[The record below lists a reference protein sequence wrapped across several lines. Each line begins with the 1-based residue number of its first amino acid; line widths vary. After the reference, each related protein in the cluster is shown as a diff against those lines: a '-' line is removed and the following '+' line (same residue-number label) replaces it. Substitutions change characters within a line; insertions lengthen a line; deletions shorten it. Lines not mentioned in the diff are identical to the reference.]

1 MADGGD
7 SGGVRALR
15 ARAQE
20 AAERA
25 AGLIGHGGDGEP
37 VSAERFEASVA
48 ELSGLRPL
56 LGHDPELLGR
66 ITLVLGSLLAT
77 RHATGCGVPGDRERA
92 RSLLDEV
99 RDPTT
104 AAGSRMPEE
113 GRQWAAMFL
122 MMVSDHTDPGSPAG
136 QPPDFWSV
144 FDRGMA
150 AGPGAAA
157 AEAARMAGLAAEV
170 AQLPVPPE
178 LRSRLGQMQDVL
190 AYVTE
195 SDLSDPETLLAML
208 PPDLPFGDQLR
219 AMLHLAATLPD
230 AADPA
235 EPSAP
240 AGSGDTGAGTAATAS
255 GTGNESG
262 TGTGAESEADTT
274 VTSAWLAAMLGL
286 PEALE
291 TGDPHTLNRLL
302 QRLGGQLRS
311 LPAGHGRAA
320 EIENLMRLVLQTA
333 GPLGGSRAD
342 SGAAHGQIPSIAEHF
357 TQWTAGD
364 PTGAGLNLGVRAH
377 ALLMR
382 LAAEETGSE
391 EEYLALV
398 GEVEALERETPPE
411 HPFRWLVEVLHGTA
425 ITAMAERTGDN
436 EMLVRGLAQ
445 QEAALGGDLATQPWF
460 PQEQLTAL
468 REALRAARAVLGDD
482 TPDLMPA
489 PAPPAAPGT
498 ATGTRY
504 LAAMT
509 ATLRYSATQDPADLD
524 DAISG
529 LEQVRD
535 GIRQGWVPRLA
546 APALWQ
552 LAENY
557 RRRLG
562 RTRDPADRD
571 AATDAALESLQA
583 LAGEVVLQTGS
594 DHGLLAARSGAEN
607 GVRAAIWAAS
617 QGRVEDAV
625 AALELGRALVL
636 RAASTSRA
644 VPELLES
651 RGRHDLAGEWRAAE
665 RGRTAPDAG
674 NGTSPGT
681 PATPGVPDVPW
692 ELPSSLRRRALEA
705 LGSRE
710 PGGVLFRTP
719 TVDELKA
726 GVAEGNAD
734 ALVYLLAGEADTPGM
749 AVVVGPDTGTGVR
762 ALPLLSAEHSG
773 PLERYL
779 DAAAAHQER
788 PGDPEAARTWEDAL
802 SGLCDWATDAV
813 ILPVITGIAERLA
826 ENEERRKDRPGPPR
840 IVLVPCGRLGVVPWH
855 AARLPTEAPSDYV
868 CQIMVI
874 SYAASGRQ
882 FLNTVRRA
890 RRAPADAPVLIADPT
905 MSLPYAELEV
915 AALQQNL
922 YPRARLYGEFYEAP
936 AEPAAA
942 GTPADLLAE
951 LAAAP
956 SLLHVACHGSAGP
969 DPTTSAL
976 RLAADG
982 GGAEGDL
989 PTGLLTVSRLLDRP
1003 TDEQEY
1009 PDGPLV
1015 VLSACETDL
1024 SKRDHD
1030 EALTLTTAFVAGGA
1044 RDVVGSRWAARD
1056 SAAALM
1062 MAVFHHYLTV
1072 DGLSPVDALHFAQM
1086 WMLDPDRKNP
1096 GSLGGTLLEELA
1108 RGPVLH
1114 HPATWAAF
1122 IHQGHPGPAA
1132 PRRAARTT
1140 PRPATA

>member
-7 SGGVRALR
+7 SGGVRGLR

-25 AGLIGHGGDGEP
+25 ARLMGHGGEGEP
-37 VSAERFEASVA
+37 VSAERFEASVV

-144 FDRGMA
+144 FDRGTA

-178 LRSRLGQMQDVL
+178 LRSRLVQMQDVL

-195 SDLSDPETLLAML
+195 SDLSDPEALLAML

-230 AADPA
+230 AAEPAATGDPDA
-235 EPSAP
+235 GP
-240 AGSGDTGAGTAATAS
+240 AGTGSETAET
-255 GTGNESG
+255 
-262 TGTGAESEADTT
+262 ESEADTT
-274 VTSAWLAAMLGL
+274 VTSAWLAAMLGV

-302 QRLGGQLRS
+302 HRLGGQLRS
-311 LPAGHGRAA
+311 LPTGHGRAA

-342 SGAAHGQIPSIAEHF
+342 SGAAHGQIASIAEHF

-382 LAAEETGSE
+382 LAAEEAQSE

-398 GEVEALERETPPE
+398 GEVEALERDTPPE
-411 HPFRWLVEVLHGTA
+411 HPFRWLVDVLHSTS
-425 ITAMAERTGDN
+425 ITVTAERTGDK
-436 EMLVRGLAQ
+436 EMMVRGLAQ
-445 QEAALGGDLATQPWF
+445 QEAALAGEFAAQPWF
-460 PQEQLTAL
+460 PQEQLMAL
-468 REALRAARAVLGDD
+468 REALRAARAVLGD

-489 PAPPAAPGT
+489 PAPPAAPGA

-509 ATLRYSATQDPADLD
+509 ATLRYSTTQDPADLD
-524 DAISG
+524 DAING
-529 LEQVRD
+529 LEQVRE

-562 RTRDPADRD
+562 RTQDPADRD

-594 DHGLLAARSGAEN
+594 DHGLLAARSGAES
-607 GVRAAIWAAS
+607 GVRAAVWAAS

-651 RGRHDLAGEWRAAE
+651 RGHHDLAGEWRAAE

-674 NGTSPGT
+674 SGTAPG
-681 PATPGVPDVPW
+681 APGIPW

-813 ILPVITGIAERLA
+813 ILPVITGIVERLA

-855 AARLPTEAPSDYV
+855 AARLPAGAPSDYV

-922 YPRARLYGEFYEAP
+922 YPRARLYGEFYEPP
-936 AEPAAA
+936 AEPTAA

-982 GGAEGDL
+982 GEAAGDR

-1003 TDEQEY
+1003 ADEQEA

-1044 RDVVGSRWAARD
+1044 RDVVGSRWAAGD

-1086 WMLDPDRKNP
+1086 WMLDPDRQNP
-1096 GSLGGTLLEELA
+1096 GSLDGILLEELT

-1132 PRRAARTT
+1132 TRRGGRRT
-1140 PRPATA
+1140 PPA